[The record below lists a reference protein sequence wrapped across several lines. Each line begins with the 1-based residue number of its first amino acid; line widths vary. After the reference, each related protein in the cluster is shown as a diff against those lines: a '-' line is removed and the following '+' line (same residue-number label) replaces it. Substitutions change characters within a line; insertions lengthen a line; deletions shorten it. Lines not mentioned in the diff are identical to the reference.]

1 MKYIF
6 WDFNGTVLDDAKLC
20 HDILNEML
28 IEEERPTVSFEE
40 YLMIFDFPVES
51 YYAKVY
57 DLEKTSFKELAH
69 RFIERYMPR
78 SLDLNL
84 HDGVLDAISQAKNKG
99 YQNVLLSAS
108 EESNLHKQ
116 LIHYGINNHFDA
128 VLGTSNVYAKSKV
141 EVALKFIKENHIH
154 SDECFMI
161 GDTLHD
167 AEVAKALG
175 IQIIIYTKGH
185 QHPSRLKEYS
195 NINHFQELIG
205 KI

>member
-20 HDILNEML
+20 YDILNEML
-28 IEEERPTVSFEE
+28 IEENRPTVTFEE
-40 YLMIFDFPVES
+40 YLMIFDFPVEN

-84 HDGVLDAISQAKNKG
+84 HEGVIEAVNQAKEKG
-99 YQNVLLSAS
+99 YQNILLSAS
-108 EESNLHKQ
+108 EETNLLIQ
-116 LIHYGINNHFDA
+116 LKHYGIDHHFDWI
-128 VLGTSNVYAKSKV
+128 LGTSNVYAKSKV
-141 EVALKFIKENHIH
+141 DVALKFMNENHIDRK
-154 SDECFMI
+154 SCYMI

-167 AEVAKALG
+167 AEVANALG
-175 IQIIIYTKGH
+175 IKIIIYTKGH
-185 QHPSRLKEYS
+185 QHPSRLTQYS
-195 NINHFQELIG
+195 NINHFNKLLG

>member
-1 MKYIF
+1 MKYLF

-20 HDILNEML
+20 YDILNEML
-28 IEEERPTVSFEE
+28 IEEKRPTVTFDE

-69 RFIERYMPR
+69 TFIERYMPR
-78 SLDLNL
+78 SLELNL
-84 HDGVLDAISQAKNKG
+84 HEGVLNAIHQAKHKG
-99 YQNVLLSAS
+99 YQNILLSAS
-108 EESNLHKQ
+108 EESNLQKQ
-116 LIHYGINNHFDA
+116 LVHFGIDQYFDA
-128 VLGTSNVYAKSKV
+128 ILGTSNVYAKSKV
-141 EVALKFIKENHIH
+141 DVALQFIKKHHINPQ
-154 SDECFMI
+154 ECYMV

-167 AEVAKALG
+167 AEVAEALG

-185 QHPSRLKEYS
+185 QHPSRLGHYT
-195 NINHFQELIG
+195 NINHFNELLD